1 MKTENSLQADKEMLW
16 PLHTISDEQSI
27 SREEVWET
35 LLNEAL
41 DRLCAEEDLP
51 LKEFIDELEKELIL
65 RTLFRANGNRKQ
77 AAEFLGIKYTTL
89 HEKLKKHNIRFR
101 NIAY

>member
-1 MKTENSLQADKEMLW
+1 MKTENSLQADREMLW
-16 PLHTISDEQSI
+16 PLHAISDEQSL

-35 LLNEAL
+35 ILNEAL
-41 DRLCAEEDLP
+41 DRLCSDESVF
-51 LKEFIDELEKELIL
+51 LKEFIDELEKKLIF

-89 HEKLKKHNIRFR
+89 HEKLKKHNIRFKS
-101 NIAY
+101 IAF